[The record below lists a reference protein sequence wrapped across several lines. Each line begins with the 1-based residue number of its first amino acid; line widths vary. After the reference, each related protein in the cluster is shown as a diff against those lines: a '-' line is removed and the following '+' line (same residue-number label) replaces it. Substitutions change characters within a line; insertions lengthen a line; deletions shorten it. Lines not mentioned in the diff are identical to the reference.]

1 MDLKASGRL
10 LEREVV
16 NAKSKDHIEIT
27 GLLQV
32 FPLLSGSF
40 DLCLPIFFFHH
51 LAVLPILF
59 FFTPVLLYFLLPH
72 VYSFPS
78 PIPSYTPCPLTLNH
92 RWTKQWPMSH
102 SIKTNNPVMGGGLC
116 GAGAT
121 VTRQYA
127 HWSKQPL
134 ISDSDDTIHKWT
146 LKAACTHT
154 RSQPHAKKIGT
165 LRNIVTGQHFC
176 KKFSFLVSVYTLHSV
191 SLPSSINGRYR
202 IDSRY

>member
-1 MDLKASGRL
+1 MQSPRTILKSQVYCKFSPYSQVL
-10 LEREVV
+10 L
-16 NAKSKDHIEIT
+16 T
-27 GLLQV
+27 FV
-32 FPLLSGSF
+32 FPYFFSPLSCSPHLVF
-40 DLCLPIFFFHH
+40 LFLFHPPPAPT
-51 LAVLPILF
+51 L
-59 FFTPVLLYFLLPH
+59 FTPVRLYFLLPH

-154 RSQPHAKKIGT
+154 RSQPHAKKN
-165 LRNIVTGQHFC
+165 RNI
-176 KKFSFLVSVYTLHSV
+176 KKYSYWAAFLQKVFFSCVRLHSPLSFS
-191 SLPSSINGRYR
+191 SLIHQWEV
-202 IDSRY
+202 